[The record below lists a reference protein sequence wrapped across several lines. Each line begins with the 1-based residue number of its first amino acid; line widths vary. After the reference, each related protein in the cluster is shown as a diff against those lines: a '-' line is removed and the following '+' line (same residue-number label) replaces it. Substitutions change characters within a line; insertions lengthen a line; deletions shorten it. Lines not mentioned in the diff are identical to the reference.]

1 MLLLLK
7 QSQGLFRGVGTVR
20 KESNLDPGAEKA
32 LENPSRRGKATPL
45 LLHGATLREER
56 C

>member
-20 KESNLDPGAEKA
+20 KESNLDPGAKKA

-45 LLHGATLREER
+45 LHGATLREER